1 MKVHWLAT
9 VVVLAIGYVLGYKFP
24 MLAQKAGL

>member
-9 VVVLAIGYVLGYKFP
+9 LVVLAIGYVLGYKFP
-24 MLAQKAGL
+24 ALATKVGL